1 MSTFPTGWQPKIF
14 ERKSGHCHSAA
25 KVLRTRSPD
34 VSKCTCCAK
43 GSSLNHKLDTHVENA
58 QDTPICA
65 HGTYVW
71 NHMKSGTLHPS
82 PICCHQ
88 LAPATLF
95 GIREIAEPGKS
106 AVLLRTLR
114 QSPRLATKFQA
125 STHQAL
131 TDSRLHKNH
140 TIS

>member
-1 MSTFPTGWQPKIF
+1 
-14 ERKSGHCHSAA
+14 
-25 KVLRTRSPD
+25 
-34 VSKCTCCAK
+34 
-43 GSSLNHKLDTHVENA
+43 
-58 QDTPICA
+58 
-65 HGTYVW
+65 
-71 NHMKSGTLHPS
+71 MKSGTLHPS

-131 TDSRLHKNH
+131 TDSRLHKKITQFLDAGFFTH
-140 TIS
+140 VFDLKEWDRSSLESH